1 MTLSESEVRRVA
13 HLARLSISD
22 EELPELTRQL
32 TQVLGLVDQ
41 LGEVNTDGVEPL
53 VHAIEIS
60 NVLQPDVIQPSLSRD
75 EVLHNAPSSDSECFR
90 VPAVLG

>member
-1 MTLSESEVRRVA
+1 MTLSESDVRRVA

-22 EELPELTRQL
+22 QELPELTKQL
-32 TQVLGLVDQ
+32 SKVLELVDQ
-41 LGEVNTDGVEPL
+41 LEGVDTSGVEPL

-60 NVLQPDVIQPSLSRD
+60 NVLQADLLAPSLPRD
-75 EVLHNAPSSDSECFR
+75 EVLHNAPSSDQECFR